1 MPDRFAILRS
11 YGISLWQVRFLD
23 HIRFLLRLGKKKKK
37 NIYIYLDYVCVFN
50 QVEAPRKLLHSCND
64 LFYVSAALCIEEK
77 TLVEQFINLDRLP
90 PLTSIGL

>member
-77 TLVEQFINLDRLP
+77 KKKK
-90 PLTSIGL
+90 PL